1 MSAEASATGARHAR
15 AGTFSGS
22 LSRIGAM
29 VMRYVY
35 LIRSSVPRML
45 ELMYWPLVQMLLW
58 GFIQTHLAAT
68 ANLYAQAAGILVGA
82 VLLWDILLRSQFGF
96 SLSFLEEIWSR
107 NIGNILMSPLTPN
120 EFLASL
126 MVTSLIRLAIG
137 LLPVVFL
144 ADLFFG
150 FNLFSLGL
158 PLAAFFANLV
168 FMGWAIGLISTGM
181 VIRYGLGAE
190 SFAWTAVF
198 FLLPISCVYYPLDT
212 LPRWL
217 QPIALALPSTHV
229 FEGLRALFF
238 QGEFQAGRLWVAA
251 ALNVVY
257 FSAAFIFFRYMLW
270 RARVHGSLLQM
281 GE

>member
-1 MSAEASATGARHAR
+1 MSADALSPSPYGIRAS
-15 AGTFSGS
+15 
-22 LSRIGAM
+22 LNRIGAM

-35 LIRSSVPRML
+35 LIRSSVPRMI

-58 GFIQTHLAAT
+58 GFIQTHLAQT
-68 ANLYAQAAGILVGA
+68 ANLYAQAAGLLVGA

-107 NIGNILMSPLTPN
+107 NIGNILMSPITPN
-120 EFLASL
+120 EFVGAL
-126 MVTSLIRLAIG
+126 MVTSLIRLIIG

-144 ADLFFG
+144 ADIFFG
-150 FNLFSLGL
+150 FSLFSLGL

-168 FMGWAIGLISTGM
+168 FMGWAIGLVSTGM
-181 VIRYGLGAE
+181 VMRYGLGAE

-198 FLLPISCVYYPLDT
+198 FLLPISCVYYPLAT
-212 LPRWL
+212 LPEWL
-217 QPIALALPSTHV
+217 QPIAQALPSTHV
-229 FEGLRALFF
+229 FEGLRALFIDKQF
-238 QGEFQAGRLWVAA
+238 MPGLLWTSA
-251 ALNVVY
+251 ALNAVY
-257 FSAAFIFFRYMLW
+257 FTGAFVFFRYMLW